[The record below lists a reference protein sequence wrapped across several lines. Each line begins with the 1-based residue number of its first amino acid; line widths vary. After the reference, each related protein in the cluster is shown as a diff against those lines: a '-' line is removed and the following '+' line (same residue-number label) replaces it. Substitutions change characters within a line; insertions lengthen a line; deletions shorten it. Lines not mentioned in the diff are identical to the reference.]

1 MSIPLS
7 GAVRIHARSWY
18 GDVETFPPEKKYM
31 NKCIVAAQRL
41 GSKLTKRFG
50 CVRVAKFLALSI
62 GINFLAGCGTVVF
75 DVSQGA
81 KVKLLEVDA
90 PVSITVERTI
100 WYSLWGGIPLDDNH
114 TASIIGYYNLKE
126 VRMHTE
132 YSVSDSIIDTFTS
145 IVSYSRRRII
155 VEGNPRLKGETSK

>member
-1 MSIPLS
+1 M
-7 GAVRIHARSWY
+7 R
-18 GDVETFPPEKKYM
+18 
-31 NKCIVAAQRL
+31 RL
-41 GSKLTKRFG
+41 EPKIKNRFG
-50 CVRVAKFLALSI
+50 CAWFLKFLLLSA
-62 GINFLAGCGTVVF
+62 GVNFLAGCGTVVF
-75 DVSQGA
+75 DVPQGS

-100 WYSLWGGIPLDDNH
+100 WYALWGGIPLDDNH
-114 TASIIGYYNLKE
+114 SASIVGYYNLKE

-155 VEGNPRLKGETSK
+155 VEGNPRLKGEASQ